1 VGRATVERLRQRCV
15 EEGLGALTERP
26 RPGLP
31 PKREEKAPARLIAAA
46 CRAVP
51 AGRQRW
57 TLPLLADRGP
67 GLGRVVF
74 QCKRP
79 SRTKKND
86 PKPWRKKQW
95 GLPEGS
101 AEWGA
106 AMEDILEVYAEPED
120 PKRPQGNV
128 DETSTPLIKEPRPPL
143 STQPGQRQ
151 REDDDYER
159 HGPRNRCRFV
169 EPQAGRRHGQG
180 TAQRTKRD
188 FAHAMP
194 WQADT
199 GSPEADMVRVVLDHL
214 NTQKIAS
221 L

>member
-1 VGRATVERLRQRCV
+1 
-15 EEGLGALTERP
+15 
-26 RPGLP
+26 
-31 PKREEKAPARLIAAA
+31 
-46 CRAVP
+46 
-51 AGRQRW
+51 
-57 TLPLLADRGP
+57 
-67 GLGRVVF
+67 
-74 QCKRP
+74 
-79 SRTKKND
+79 
-86 PKPWRKKQW
+86 
-95 GLPEGS
+95 
-101 AEWGA
+101 
-106 AMEDILEVYAEPED
+106 MEDILEVYAEPED